1 MFDGLYIMSEQTW
14 QSLKDMEFDFANTQ
28 PDPIRYIMLTLARI
42 EVEINN
48 DIPFG
53 LYTIVQN
60 EDEQGASEERGE

>member
-14 QSLKDMEFDFANTQ
+14 QALKDTEFDFANTQ
-28 PDPIRYIMLTLARI
+28 PDTIRYIMLTLARM

-53 LYTIVQN
+53 LYTVVQN
-60 EDEQGASEERGE
+60 EDEHGAS